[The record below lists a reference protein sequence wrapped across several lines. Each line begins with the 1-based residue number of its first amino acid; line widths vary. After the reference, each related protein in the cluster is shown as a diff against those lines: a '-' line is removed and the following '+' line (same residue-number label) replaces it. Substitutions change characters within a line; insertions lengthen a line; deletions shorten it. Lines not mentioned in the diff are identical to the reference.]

1 MMDATRRTLIAKI
14 HIAKKDL
21 AMDDETYRDVLQRVT
36 GKDSCKNMTVAELK
50 KVISDMKRLGFTPK
64 QTAQSIQKHG
74 RKPTTTEDRQALL
87 SKVEAILADNN
98 LYWNYAHAIAKQMFG
113 VDFVHWLPADKL
125 YKVVQALSV
134 YQAKHNKKEKH
145 PSGQFG

>member
-1 MMDATRRTLIAKI
+1 MDATRRTLIAKI

-36 GKDSCKNMTVAELK
+36 GKDSCKNMSVAELK

-87 SKVEAILADNN
+87 SKVEAILADND
-98 LYWNYAHAIAKQMFG
+98 LHWHYAHAIGKQMFG

-134 YQAKHNKKEKH
+134 YQAKHNKKAKH

>member
-1 MMDATRRTLIAKI
+1 MDATRRTLIAKI

-36 GKDSCKNMTVAELK
+36 GKDSCKNMTIVELK

-98 LYWNYAHAIAKQMFG
+98 LHWNYAHAIAKQMFG
-113 VDFVHWLPADKL
+113 VDLVHWLPADKL

-134 YQAKHNKKEKH
+134 YQTKHNKKEKH